1 MSREDSSK
9 FKKANT
15 RRSRCHKLREW
26 ISLSYRWTTI
36 QAPSKLTLTLKML
49 TTGLSRCLTSSTRTS
64 GRVKTSSMA
73 QALPLWW
80 ALMSRSQ
87 LYLPSAK
94 INIKYKSNNSKGTYQ
109 FWLHCR
115 RLSYRIIHL
124 LLISV
129 IRLLNSQKLLK
140 LIFQERKETSDR
152 KMKLMT

>member
-15 RRSRCHKLREW
+15 RRSRFLKSSEW

-49 TTGLSRCLTSSTRTS
+49 TTGLSRCLTSSTRIS
-64 GRVKTSSMA
+64 GRVKTSWMA

-94 INIKYKSNNSKGTYQ
+94 INIKHKSNHSKGTCQ

-115 RLSYRIIHL
+115 RLSYLIIHL

-129 IRLLNSQKLLK
+129 ARLINNQKLLK